1 MKGVVNPPL
10 SAFASCVVMSLFTNV
25 TVVPTATFN
34 GLGENAVVVKLNAPL
49 IIETFAAPPVGVGVG
64 VGLGVGE
71 GAGVLLLHA
80 VRHSPAR
87 RITPNRIVMRD
98 RGAKTLPC
106 GLRDFWPVLREEVV
120 RMFREAESFSVCVTR
135 VVSLGCIVPGLARFL
150 GVRFDQQLDASA
162 GIGVFHAF
170 V

>member
-1 MKGVVNPPL
+1 
-10 SAFASCVVMSLFTNV
+10 MSLFTNV
-25 TVVPTATFN
+25 TVVPTETFN
-34 GLGENAVVVKLNAPL
+34 GLGENAVVVKLVAPL
-49 IIETFAAPPVGVGVG
+49 IIETFAVPPVGVGVG

-87 RITPNRIVMRD
+87 RITLNRIVMRD

-106 GLRDFWPVLREEVV
+106 GLSDFWPVLREEMV
-120 RMFREAESFSVCVTR
+120 RMFREAESFSVSVTR
-135 VVSLGCIVPGLARFL
+135 AHVSLGCMSLDLARFL
-150 GVRFDQQLDASA
+150 GGRFDQQLDAAA
-162 GIGVFHAF
+162 GIGVFYAF